1 MKKILWLLI
10 SLMPGWLMA
19 NSWQCFFEQNY
30 YTTEQ
35 SAQLVL
41 IPSPEWRGLEVAVSI
56 NGVTGVNIQKKVL
69 LAEQHIFSV
78 PIALLRG
85 RSKIKVILRAN
96 GGYEEQMVDLV
107 KLPPKSNAVKIN
119 KLQHSLIV
127 DELPYFPLG
136 FYCYSPVQSS
146 LPEEEVVK
154 GFNLLSPYQVI
165 EAHTFEERK
174 RYLDRCAQLGM
185 KVHYNLLSI
194 AGGGGPR
201 QGRSDRNRS
210 QKMDLL
216 RQEILAVKDHPALLA
231 WYISDEPTGQN
242 IAPETLLESYQ
253 LIKQLDPY
261 HPISIVFMNP
271 KEAYRYEQ
279 VMDIAM
285 VDPYPIP
292 NRGPEEVGSITQ
304 SLVDRFRYQKPVWLV
319 PQAFGGNEHWA
330 REPSPRE
337 IQLMTWLGVL
347 NGATGIQYFIRHGL
361 SSFPKSSL
369 TWDAASATVKELTDL
384 TPFLLQADD
393 QGKIPTLDKGLEARW
408 YRNKDQLIV
417 TVLNT
422 VNKPKN
428 FLLDL
433 ASLKL
438 PSEIE
443 VLFEDRQ
450 LELNGTR
457 LQDII
462 DGFGRRVYLFDLE
475 KTSSQERISSRN
487 LILDPS
493 FENSLV
499 PGTPSACYIKLRGDR
514 GAQATLDTRM
524 AIHGRQSLKLVTP
537 SYDQGVDV
545 SLFPIQLEK
554 GQSYAVSFWARS
566 LQASGKLSI
575 QVGLGAQKL
584 FNLSSLWKK
593 YTWVFSSSGN
603 EATRNQKTSIIL
615 SLIDAG
621 SAWIDLVELNPDP
634 LIEFENQPFAKETTV
649 TIRSAKAQ
657 EVGAVLQYTLDGSLP
672 GPNTPRYKGPFKINR
687 TATVKASLQQGGQR
701 WMNSEV
707 VYVNINRAQKIR
719 YTNPFHPTY
728 SAGGTI
734 GLIDGEKGSARF
746 TDGKWQGWNSGDID
760 LTIDFGSEVSMKKV
774 FLNFLKDH
782 PNWIYLPQ
790 KLEIFGSK
798 NGRRFNKIS
807 TQSLGNTSFDPV
819 AQISPMGIDLDKKRY
834 RYLKIVGQ
842 RLSALPSD
850 HPSSGGNPF
859 VFLDEIL
866 VER

>member
-1 MKKILWLLI
+1 
-10 SLMPGWLMA
+10 MA

-30 YTTEQ
+30 YTAEQ
-35 SAQLVL
+35 TAQLVL

-56 NGVTGVNIQKKVL
+56 NGVAGVNIQKQVL
-69 LAEQHIFSV
+69 LAEQHIFAV
-78 PIALLRG
+78 PIGLLRG
-85 RSKIKVILRAN
+85 RSHIKVILRAN
-96 GGYEEQMVDLV
+96 GAQEEQMVELL

-146 LPEEEVVK
+146 LAEEEVVK
-154 GFNLLSPYQVI
+154 GFNLLSPYQLI
-165 EAHTFEERK
+165 EAHTFADRK
-174 RYLDRCAQLGM
+174 RYLDRCAELGM

-201 QGRSDRNRS
+201 QGRSSMDRQ

-216 RQEILAVKDHPALLA
+216 RQEIMAVKDHPALLA

-271 KEAYRYEQ
+271 KEAHRYEQ

-292 NRGPEEVGSITQ
+292 NRSPEEVGSITQ
-304 SLVDRFRYQKPVWLV
+304 SLVERFRYQKPVWLV

-337 IQLMTWLGVL
+337 IQLMTWLGVI

-369 TWDAASATVKELTDL
+369 TWDAASSTVKELTDL
-384 TPFLLQADD
+384 TPFLLQPEG
-393 QGKIPTLDKGLEARW
+393 QGKLPILDKQLEARW
-408 YRNKDQLIV
+408 YKKNGQLIV
-417 TVLNT
+417 VILNT
-422 VNKPKN
+422 INKPKN
-428 FLLDL
+428 FILDL

-438 PSEIE
+438 PSETA

-462 DGFGRRVYLFDLE
+462 DGYGRRVYLFDVE
-475 KTSSQERISSRN
+475 KMPGERTSSRN

-514 GAQATLDTRM
+514 GAQASLDTRM
-524 AIHGRQSLKLVTP
+524 SIHGRQSLKLVTP

-545 SLFPIQLEK
+545 SLFPVQLEK
-554 GQSYAVSFWARS
+554 GQSYAISFWARS
-566 LQASGKLSI
+566 LQESARFSV
-575 QVGLGAQKL
+575 QVGFGAQKN
-584 FNLSSLWKK
+584 FNLSALWKK

-621 SAWIDLVELNPDP
+621 SAWVDLVQLTTDP
-634 LIEFENQPFAKETTV
+634 LIEYENQPFAKETTV
-649 TIRSAKAQ
+649 AIRSAKAQ
-657 EVGAVLQYTLDGSLP
+657 ENGAVLQYTLDGSRP
-672 GPNTPRYKGPFKINR
+672 GPNAPRYKGPFKVNR
-687 TATVKASLQQGGQR
+687 TAIVSASVQQGGQR
-701 WMNSEV
+701 WTNSETV
-707 VYVNINRAQKIR
+707 FVNINRAQKVR
-719 YTNPFHPTY
+719 YTNPFHPTF
-728 SAGGTI
+728 SAGGAN
-734 GLIDGEKGSARF
+734 GLIDGIKGSPRF
-746 TDGKWQGWNSGDID
+746 TDGNWQGWNSGNIDIV
-760 LTIDFGSEVSMKKV
+760 LDFGSEVSMKKV

-790 KLEIFGSK
+790 KIEVYGSR
-798 NGRRFNKIS
+798 NGKRFHKIG
-807 TQSLGNTSFDPV
+807 TQSLGGSSFDPV
-819 AQISPMGIDLDKKRY
+819 AQTSPMSMVLDGKKY
-834 RYLKIVGQ
+834 RFLKIVGQ
-842 RLSALPSD
+842 RLSAMPAD